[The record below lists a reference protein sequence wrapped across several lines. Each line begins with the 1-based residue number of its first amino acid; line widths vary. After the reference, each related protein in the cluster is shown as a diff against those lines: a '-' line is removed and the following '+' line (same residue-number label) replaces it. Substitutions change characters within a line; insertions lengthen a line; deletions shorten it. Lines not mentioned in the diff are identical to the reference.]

1 MQQSRDAAHTPCAVD
16 RYRSP
21 TEKMLLEVGDF
32 LDAATPR
39 MPNRHRAPRSKI
51 HSEIRP
57 HASLL
62 HPIMNQKT
70 LDRYRSPELLTA
82 ACPPRHVVL
91 DRAAQHPRCERQ
103 TGHAAVST
111 LHAAVST
118 HSLCMRAMLR
128 VRGAVL
134 RLTSACSQLR
144 RSTHA
149 SAPTPRRSSRG
160 FEWRATRRGRSR
172 WPLSAA
178 RRPAGRCSAEGP
190 CPRCCLPRR
199 GGWHTRCAESLPSAT
214 PSGSA
219 TRTCARCRA
228 SLQTS
233 ACCGE
238 RQCELFAL

>member
-1 MQQSRDAAHTPCAVD
+1 MQQSRYAAHTPCAVD

-103 TGHAAVST
+103 TGHFEGTKNVFN
-111 LHAAVST
+111 
-118 HSLCMRAMLR
+118 CMRLYP
-128 VRGAVL
+128 
-134 RLTSACSQLR
+134 LTA
-144 RSTHA
+144 
-149 SAPTPRRSSRG
+149 
-160 FEWRATRRGRSR
+160 FV
-172 WPLSAA
+172 
-178 RRPAGRCSAEGP
+178 
-190 CPRCCLPRR
+190 
-199 GGWHTRCAESLPSAT
+199 
-214 PSGSA
+214 
-219 TRTCARCRA
+219 CARCF
-228 SLQTS
+228 
-233 ACCGE
+233 ACARCSE
-238 RQCELFAL
+238 YAARSCA